1 MDYNLKLLSNVIELN
16 FSKKKRR
23 RIKTFEYFWEKIT
36 SNGTLFLRKTHSA
49 YKTVINWHGSFKG
62 ALFSNG
68 TSNSCGIMIRYLGSK
83 KIKVNRIKNDNQGR
97 FLIVDVDIDDETFVL
112 INLYNANFETKQIK
126 TIYELDQLL
135 GDFCLDSNK

>member
-1 MDYNLKLLSNVIELN
+1 
-16 FSKKKRR
+16 
-23 RIKTFEYFWEKIT
+23 
-36 SNGTLFLRKTHSA
+36 
-49 YKTVINWHGSFKG
+49 
-62 ALFSNG
+62 
-68 TSNSCGIMIRYLGSK
+68 MIRYLGSK

>member
-1 MDYNLKLLSNVIELN
+1 M
-16 FSKKKRR
+16 
-23 RIKTFEYFWEKIT
+23 
-36 SNGTLFLRKTHSA
+36 
-49 YKTVINWHGSFKG
+49 
-62 ALFSNG
+62 LFSNG